1 MVGPIGDTIRRRS
14 TTSATYS
21 TTTDLSKVFITAAYD
36 ALNKAYDL
44 FSMMDGV
51 DKHLAVIE
59 DERRLMGRVLEGG
72 FIDIP
77 YLTGHEF
84 GARLPNVTA
93 KIKEANEMM
102 GDALEDAKL
111 QYKNINHN

>member
-1 MVGPIGDTIRRRS
+1 
-14 TTSATYS
+14 
-21 TTTDLSKVFITAAYD
+21 
-36 ALNKAYDL
+36 
-44 FSMMDGV
+44 MMDGV

-59 DERRLMGRVLEGG
+59 DENQCLMGRVLEGG

-77 YLTGHEF
+77 YLTDHEF

-102 GDALEDAKL
+102 VDALEDAETSV
-111 QYKNINHN
+111 

>member
-1 MVGPIGDTIRRRS
+1 
-14 TTSATYS
+14 
-21 TTTDLSKVFITAAYD
+21 
-36 ALNKAYDL
+36 
-44 FSMMDGV
+44 MMDSV

-77 YLTGHEF
+77 YLTGSKF
-84 GARLPNVTA
+84 TRLPNVTA

-102 GDALEDAKL
+102 VDALEDAKVRI
-111 QYKNINHN
+111 KNINH